1 MLSKKSP
8 CKKSQKRSPKTRRC
22 LKVRRSPKKRSRR
35 SPKKRSRRSPKKR
48 SRRSYKK
55 TAKMSAERSAQNLS
69 KKSKTH
75 MTERTK
81 KLLKL
86 GVKLRPERLDYENQK
101 LKQYPQKR

>member
-35 SPKKRSRRSPKKR
+35 SYKKR